1 MDLLPTHFIE
11 TEYLETA
18 SDDWFVDFNDDGL
31 PELAVGRL
39 PASTASELSAIV
51 TKIIGY
57 EQGAALTEAVLVADQ
72 GFEGT
77 SGQAGALLPSGITQ
91 TPIYRSAYG
100 NDDLASQALLLALD
114 QGPLLVNYFGH
125 GSVGIWQGDLLV
137 SEDAPTLTNGLKLPV
152 FLNMTCLNGYFQ
164 DLTESLA
171 EALLKAP
178 NGGAVAVWASSG
190 LTEPEGQVLM
200 DKEFLRLLFNG
211 ESLTIGEAARRAKAS
226 TEDLD
231 VRKSWILFGDP
242 TTKLK
247 K

>member
-1 MDLLPTHFIE
+1 ME
-11 TEYLETA
+11 TQYLETA
-18 SDDWFVDFNDDGL
+18 SDDWFVDFDDKGL
-31 PELAVGRL
+31 PELAIGRL
-39 PASTASELSAIV
+39 PAGTASELAGIV
-51 TKIIGY
+51 AKIIGY
-57 EQGAALTEAVLVADQ
+57 EQGQPMTEAVLAADQ

-100 NDDLASQALLLALD
+100 NDDLASQALLSALD
-114 QGPLLVNYFGH
+114 RGPLLVNYFGH

-137 SEDAPTLTNGLKLPV
+137 SEDGPTLANGLRLPL

-178 NGGAVAVWASSG
+178 NGGAVAVWASSV

-211 ESLTIGEAARRAKAS
+211 ESITIGEAAARAKAA

-242 TTKLK
+242 TTRLRK
-247 K
+247 